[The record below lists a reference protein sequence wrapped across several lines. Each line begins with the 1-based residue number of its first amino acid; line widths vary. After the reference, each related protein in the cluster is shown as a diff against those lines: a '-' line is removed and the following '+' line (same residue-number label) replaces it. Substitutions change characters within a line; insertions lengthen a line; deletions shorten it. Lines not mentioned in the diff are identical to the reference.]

1 MNIDNGKLKDSIDN
15 LVKSIGG
22 ETFELNAQTGDQVV
36 ILRAWGLGTLGV
48 KDIAN
53 GTQGVAVLTKGE
65 AADVARALL
74 EYANS

>member
-53 GTQGVAVLTKGE
+53 GTQGVAVLTKDE